1 MHGTCGNWPCLMSRK
16 KMYFRESR
24 GLFKSCLR
32 KYCIQDKFQLLGIL
46 VVSGFWHLDL
56 YQSSIDKIWC
66 TAICKFWSHDNIFSH
81 INSSWRTLFQVLK
94 PNLILDLMTFINF
107 FLLSWQPVSTKTLAL
122 LSHPSLLVMKK
133 QRHCWEWNSLPC
145 NLWCN
150 TLQVCHGLFLFFCC
164 KIKWNDFRKN
174 I

>member
-1 MHGTCGNWPCLMSRK
+1 MRWLVGLFDGWSVTDYKMHGTCGNWPCLMSRK

-81 INSSWRTLFQVLK
+81 TDLSWRTLFQVLK

-107 FLLSWQPVSTKTLAL
+107 FLLSWQPVSGTTLAL
-122 LSHPSLLVMKK
+122 LSHLSLLVMKK
-133 QRHCWEWNSLPC
+133 QKHCWE
-145 NLWCN
+145 
-150 TLQVCHGLFLFFCC
+150 
-164 KIKWNDFRKN
+164 
-174 I
+174 